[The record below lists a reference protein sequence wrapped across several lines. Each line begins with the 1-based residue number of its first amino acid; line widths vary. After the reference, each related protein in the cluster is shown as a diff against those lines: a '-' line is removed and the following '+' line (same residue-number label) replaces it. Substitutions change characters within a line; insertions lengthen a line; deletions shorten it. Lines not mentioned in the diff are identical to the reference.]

1 MYYRKRNGFTIVEL
15 LIVIVVIGIL
25 ASITVVAYGGISSK
39 ARDTQNKTEAANIAK
54 VAEIMNVSEGF
65 YPTGTNDATL
75 TTSFNSGTISRLPS
89 GVAVKY
95 DTRTDQY
102 GQDYNILKSNAEA
115 TPRSYFVR
123 VCSGGLVVFY
133 PKRSGT
139 SAATSEGRVIVGAGC
154 PPVPTT
160 PN

>member
-1 MYYRKRNGFTIVEL
+1 MVKHKRNGFTIVEL

-25 ASITVVAYGGISSK
+25 ASITVVAYNGIQNRAK
-39 ARDTQNKTEAANIAK
+39 DVQNKSDAVSLGKIAETRY
-54 VAEIMNVSEGF
+54 VADGS
-65 YPTGTNDATL
+65 YPTGTDDATL
-75 TTSFNSGTISRLPS
+75 VASFNSGTVSRLPS
-89 GVAVKY
+89 GVTVRY

-102 GQDYNILKSNAEA
+102 GQDYNILLSNAQA
-115 TPRSYFVR
+115 NPRAYYVR
-123 VCSGGLVVFY
+123 VCSGGLVIFY

>member
-1 MYYRKRNGFTIVEL
+1 MSKRKQFGFTIVEL

-25 ASITVVAYGGISSK
+25 ASITIVAYNGIQSR
-39 ARDTQNKTEAANIAK
+39 ARDTQNKADAAAIAR
-54 VAEIMNVSEGF
+54 VAELKAVDGS
-65 YPTGTNDATL
+65 YPTGTDDATL
-75 TTSFNSGTISRLPS
+75 TASFDSTTLAKLPS
-89 GVAVKY
+89 GVAVRY

-102 GQDYNILKSNAEA
+102 GQDYNTLKSNAES
-115 TPRSYFVR
+115 TPRAYFVR
-123 VCSGGLVVFY
+123 VCTDGLVVFY

>member
-1 MYYRKRNGFTIVEL
+1 MSKHKQLGFTIVEL

-25 ASITVVAYGGISSK
+25 ASITIVAYNGIQNR
-39 ARDTQNKTEAANIAK
+39 ARDTQNQSEAASIAK
-54 VAEIMNVSEGF
+54 VAELMGADSA
-65 YPTGTNDATL
+65 YPTGTDDATL
-75 TTSFNSGTISRLPS
+75 TASFNSSTIAKLPS
-89 GVAVKY
+89 GVAVRY

-102 GQDYNILKSNAEA
+102 GPDYNTLKSNAEA
-115 TPRSYFVR
+115 TPRAYFVR
-123 VCSGGLVVFY
+123 VCTGGLVVFY